1 MQAKIRKETDDGYG
15 VLVTD
20 NNEIEH
26 KIGICYDGEIDGHI
40 QNGYPDKPAKRTH
53 SEGEHIG
60 HARKYAQYYVAQET
74 EHDTI
79 PWDLDADRFEDVR
92 QALQSLSDDKI
103 ETVFGDLLDQSLS
116 HYDNDPNVD
125 IGDTTRP
132 HELPEDMIGSE
143 GAVGYKQEICLDAA
157 GDIEAVSGI
166 GVEYYVARGERR
178 TVWHGDA
185 PDREPDAC
193 VDITPA
199 PLTDPAPFRDYLDYN
214 LRCQVR
220 DCYLMRGMEP
230 PEEYKVLG
238 HGQYRFTGKYDNFDL
253 YPPYHLIDADIPGYT
268 HEFRPDLPI
277 TWEELVEMTDPGR
290 NDSIY
295 SQIKGALFSR

>member
-40 QNGYPDKPAKRTH
+40 QNGYPDKPAKRNH

-103 ETVFGDLLDQSLS
+103 EIFFGDLLDQSLS

-143 GAVGYKQEICLDAA
+143 GAVGYKQEIYLDAA

-166 GVEYYVARGERR
+166 GIDYYVARGERR

-253 YPPYHLIDADIPGYT
+253 YPPYHLINADIPGYT